1 MQQPLDALDKACLAA
16 TRAPWSSFAPT
27 WKLDLSGTIDLP
39 LMQRALD
46 AAVARTPWCAASIV
60 NGAWV
65 VADQPRLI
73 ISTATNEQAVLDRF
87 IDVATEPVMEVL
99 LLRHSDTRATLL
111 FHQHHVL
118 ADGRAFLQFLGDFF
132 HAWRSLE
139 SGAPPR
145 TGLVLRR
152 RQVEVIA
159 ARGLSRVWMFFRGA
173 FISLGELARAVLSP
187 VDALPSNVGTDY
199 SGSNSTLH
207 HDVPL
212 ARIEGWRAAR
222 TKLGL
227 STNDLLA
234 GALLRALSTWSGQA
248 GTTHTLFFPIDAR
261 PREGF
266 DSFANHLT
274 NLQLRWRTDAN
285 TTPLDYAQH
294 VHREA
299 AKHLDAKWP
308 WLRVLFDAFVGQ
320 VTPLS
325 AMQRALLDQRRLV
338 TNVSFSNLL
347 PLGTPDADESGRWS
361 TRHCTVE
368 RLRITTP
375 CVPPQA
381 VNITVARSADAAC
394 FNFNFKASA
403 IDEARVAS
411 LVNDFQRAL
420 DELDA
425 ALISSLPADPVRR

>member
-1 MQQPLDALDKACLAA
+1 MPQQQPLDALDKACLAA

-27 WKLDLSGTIDLP
+27 WKLDLAGIIDLP

-60 NGAWV
+60 NGSWV
-65 VADQPRLI
+65 VPDHPRLI
-73 ISTATNEQAVLDRF
+73 ISTTTDERAVLDRF

-99 LLRHSDTRATLL
+99 LLRHAETRATLL

-132 HAWRSLE
+132 HAFRSLE
-139 SGAPPR
+139 SDAAPR
-145 TGLVLRR
+145 TQLVLRR
-152 RQVEVIA
+152 RQVEVIT
-159 ARGLSRVWMFFRGA
+159 ARGLARWWMFFRGA
-173 FISLGELARAVLSP
+173 FVSLGELVRAVRSP
-187 VDALPSNVGTDY
+187 VDALPSNLGTDY
-199 SGSNSTLH
+199 TGSNATLH
-207 HDVPL
+207 RDVPL
-212 ARIEGWRAAR
+212 ARLERWRAAR

-234 GALLRALSTWSGQA
+234 GALLRALSTWSGQT

-285 TTPLDYAQH
+285 TTPLDYAHH

-299 AKHLDAKWP
+299 AKHLEAKWP

-320 VTPLS
+320 VTPLP

-347 PLGTPDADESGRWS
+347 PLGTPDADASGRWS

-381 VNITVARSADAAC
+381 VNVTVARSADAAC

-403 IDEARVAS
+403 IDEARVTT

-425 ALISSLPADPVRR
+425 SLR

>member
-1 MQQPLDALDKACLAA
+1 
-16 TRAPWSSFAPT
+16 
-27 WKLDLSGTIDLP
+27 
-39 LMQRALD
+39 MQRALD

-65 VADQPRLI
+65 VPDQPRLI
-73 ISTATNEQAVLDRF
+73 ISEAANEPAVLDRF

-99 LLRHSDTRATLL
+99 LLRHADTRATLL

-139 SGAPPR
+139 SGSEPR
-145 TGLVLRR
+145 TSLVLRR
-152 RQVEVIA
+152 RHIEVVS
-159 ARGLSRVWMFFRGA
+159 ARGLARVLMFLRGA
-173 FISLGELARAVLSP
+173 VISLGELARAVRSP

-274 NLQLRWRTDAN
+274 NLQLRWRTDAS
-285 TTPLDYAQH
+285 TTPLDYARH
-294 VHREA
+294 VHLEA

-320 VTPLS
+320 VTPLP
-325 AMQRALLDQRRLV
+325 AMKRALLDQRRLV

-347 PLGTPDADESGRWS
+347 PLGTPDADETGRWS

-381 VNITVARSADAAC
+381 VNVTVARSADAAC

-403 IDEARVAS
+403 IDEARVTT

-425 ALISSLPADPVRR
+425 ALISSLPADPIRR

>member
-1 MQQPLDALDKACLAA
+1 MASTVALQQPLDALDKACLAA

-27 WKLDLSGTIDLP
+27 WKLDLSGVVDLP

-46 AAVARTPWCAASIV
+46 AAVARTPWCAATIV
-60 NGAWV
+60 NGSWV
-65 VADQPRLI
+65 VPDQPRLI
-73 ISTATNEQAVLDRF
+73 ISTATSENAVLDRF

-99 LLRHSDTRATLL
+99 LLRHADTRATLL

-139 SGAPPR
+139 SGTEPR
-145 TGLVLRR
+145 AGLVLRR
-152 RQVEVIA
+152 KQVEVVT
-159 ARGLSRVWMFFRGA
+159 ARGLARLWMFFRGA
-173 FISLGELARAVLSP
+173 FVSLGELARAVVAP
-187 VDALPSNVGTDY
+187 VAPLPSNVGTDY

-212 ARIEGWRAAR
+212 TRIEGWRGAR

-234 GALLRALSTWSGQA
+234 GALLRALSTWSGQT

-274 NLQLRWRTDAN
+274 NLQLRWRTDAT
-285 TTPLDYAQH
+285 TTPLEYAHH

-320 VTPLS
+320 VTPLPT
-325 AMQRALLDQRRLV
+325 MQRALLDQRRLV

-347 PLGTPDADESGRWS
+347 PLGTPDADESGRWR
-361 TRHCTVE
+361 TRHCTVD

-381 VNITVARSADAAC
+381 VNVTVARSGEVAC

-403 IDEARVAS
+403 IEEARVAA

-420 DELDA
+420 DELDT
-425 ALISSLPADPVRR
+425 SLR

>member
-1 MQQPLDALDKACLAA
+1 
-16 TRAPWSSFAPT
+16 
-27 WKLDLSGTIDLP
+27 
-39 LMQRALD
+39 MQRALD
-46 AAVARTPWCAASIV
+46 AAVTRTPWCAASIV
-60 NGAWV
+60 NGSWV
-65 VADQPRLI
+65 VPDQPRLI
-73 ISTATNEQAVLDRF
+73 ISTATDEPTVLDRF
-87 IDVATEPVMEVL
+87 IDVAKAPVMEVL
-99 LLRHSDTRATLL
+99 LLRHSETRATLL

-118 ADGRAFLQFLGDFF
+118 ADGRAFLQLLGDFF
-132 HAWRSLE
+132 FAWRSLE

-145 TGLVLRR
+145 TGVVLRR

-173 FISLGELARAVLSP
+173 FISIGELARAVLSP

-199 SGSNSTLH
+199 SGSNATLH

-212 ARIEGWRAAR
+212 ARLEGWRAAR

-234 GALLRALSTWSGQA
+234 GALLRALSTWSKQA

-285 TTPLDYAQH
+285 TTPLEYAQH

-299 AKHLDAKWP
+299 AKHLEAKWP

-320 VTPLS
+320 VTPLPT
-325 AMQRALLDQRRLV
+325 MRHALLDQRRLV

-361 TRHCTVE
+361 TRNCTVE

-381 VNITVARSADAAC
+381 VNVTVARSGDAAC

-403 IDEARVAS
+403 IEEARVAA
-411 LVNDFQRAL
+411 LVNEFQRAL
-420 DELDA
+420 DDLDM
-425 ALISSLPADPVRR
+425 SLR

>member
-1 MQQPLDALDKACLAA
+1 MALQQPLDALDKACLAA

-46 AAVARTPWCAASIV
+46 AAVDRTPWCAASIM
-60 NGAWV
+60 NGSWV
-65 VADQPRLI
+65 VPDHPRLI
-73 ISTATNEQAVLDRF
+73 ITPTTDERVVLDRF
-87 IDVATEPVMEVL
+87 IDVAAEPVMEVL
-99 LLRHSDTRATLL
+99 LLRHTETRATLL

-139 SGAPPR
+139 SDAEPR
-145 TGLVLRR
+145 TQLVLRR
-152 RQVEVIA
+152 RQVEVIT
-159 ARGLSRVWMFFRGA
+159 ARGLARLWMFFRGA
-173 FISLGELARAVLSP
+173 FVSLGELVRAVRSP
-187 VDALPSNVGTDY
+187 VDALPSNLGTDY
-199 SGSNSTLH
+199 TGSNATLH

-212 ARIEGWRAAR
+212 ARLERWRAAR

-234 GALLRALSTWSGQA
+234 GALLRALSTWSGQT

-285 TTPLDYAQH
+285 TTPLDYAHH

-299 AKHLDAKWP
+299 AKHLEAKWP

-320 VTPLS
+320 VTPLP

-347 PLGTPDADESGRWS
+347 PLGTPDADASGRWS

-381 VNITVARSADAAC
+381 VNVTVARSADAAC

-403 IDEARVAS
+403 IDEARVTT

-425 ALISSLPADPVRR
+425 SLR